1 MAMSCAA
8 RKSIFSRSRRD
19 PFVMIEKA
27 ADGNRAA
34 SAGIAAKMS
43 GSTGSR
49 SASHANLREL

>member
-1 MAMSCAA
+1 M
-8 RKSIFSRSRRD
+8 KSSFSRSRSN

-49 SASHANLREL
+49 SASHTNLRGL

>member
-1 MAMSCAA
+1 MTS
-8 RKSIFSRSRRD
+8 SFSRSKSD

-27 ADGNRAA
+27 AFGKRSA

-49 SASHANLREL
+49 SASHTNLRGL